1 MWTFKQ
7 LRGRRVPF
15 DATLGGYIRDGI
27 GGPPKKSKAHGAAAT
42 TTENQIKQKLIRD
55 LR

>member
-27 GGPPKKSKAHGAAAT
+27 GGPPKKSKAHHRE
-42 TTENQIKQKLIRD
+42 ENQIKQKLIRD